1 MKEWLDR
8 AFLPMITS
16 VVNLRPLTALR
27 NGMTYTIP
35 IIIAGSLFFLFAH
48 FPVDYIAQWIDKTG
62 FSMYFTQVYQAT
74 FDVIAFWIVF
84 AIAYAYAKE
93 ENIDRLPVGMT
104 ALSAYLLLIQPLNV
118 QGEIDNIWTG
128 GEGILGAVATG
139 LLIGWGYA
147 RLARFAKG
155 WRQRG
160 KIPENVW
167 QSFTSLIPILAI
179 VIFTLIGSAVF
190 QQLFGMTVI
199 QGIWTYVQLPIQ
211 SLIDTLFGVLLLGF
225 FVPFLWLFGLHGSA
239 MVNGL
244 VSPILQ
250 ANSLANAEILASGKE
265 LTVANGGHI
274 VTQQFLDQFMTVTG
288 AGLTLGAVFFMMFF
302 AKSRKYRELGK
313 LSLLPAFFNIN
324 ESIIFSTPIVMNPMM
339 AVPFIFAPILSGLIT
354 YSALYFGFVPLFTAV
369 QVPWTTPP
377 ILSGF
382 LVGGVPAAILQGIVL
397 SISFFIY
404 FPFLKKIDSANFK
417 KERQTKNAGTAEKI
431 ID

>member
-155 WRQRG
+155 RRQRG

-397 SISFFIY
+397 AISFFIY

-431 ID
+431 IN

>member
-35 IIIAGSLFFLFAH
+35 IIIVGSLFFLFAH

-93 ENIDRLPVGMT
+93 EDIDRLPVGIT
-104 ALSAYLLLIQPLNV
+104 ALSAYLLLIQPLNT
-118 QGEIDNIWTG
+118 QIDTVWTG
-128 GEGILGAVATG
+128 AEGILGAVTTG
-139 LLIGWGYA
+139 LIIGWGYA
-147 RLARFAKG
+147 RLVRLAKG
-155 WRQRG
+155 WKQRE

-167 QSFTSLIPILAI
+167 QSFTSLIPII
-179 VIFTLIGSAVF
+179 VIVTFTLIGSAVF
-190 QQLFGMTVI
+190 QHLFTMTAV
-199 QGIWTYVQLPIQ
+199 QGVWTYVQLPIQ
-211 SLIDTLFGVLLLGF
+211 SFIDTLFGVLLLGF

-244 VSPILQ
+244 VSPVLQ
-250 ANSLANAEILASGKE
+250 ANSLANAEILASGQE

-288 AGLTLGAVFFMMFF
+288 AGLTLGAVFFMTVF
-302 AKSRKYRELGK
+302 AKSKKYRELGN
-313 LSLLPAFFNIN
+313 LALLPAFFNIN

-339 AVPFIFAPILSGLIT
+339 AVPFIFAPVVSGLIT

-404 FPFLKKIDSANFK
+404 FPFLKKIDSANCK
-417 KERQTKNAGTAEKI
+417 KERQTKNDGAAEKMN
-431 ID
+431 D

>member
-155 WRQRG
+155 WSQRG

-397 SISFFIY
+397 AISFFIY